1 MKKSIHNMKKSVLN
15 IALFTTVVLQ
25 VSCGSDAET
34 PVQLSSE
41 KEPLAPVSYTLTKKQ
56 FESSQMTTGELEM
69 KTFHDIIKAKGMI
82 DVPPTNKAAI
92 SSYYSGTVKD
102 VQVLSGEK
110 VKNGQVLFTLENP
123 DFVKMQQDYLE
134 AKGQLT
140 YLKSD
145 YDRQK
150 SLMADK
156 VASEK
161 HFLKAESDY
170 IVTKVKMESLGKQL
184 SLMGIHPEK
193 LRLDNIQ
200 TVIPITATI
209 NGFVTEVNISKGSF
223 LNPSQAA
230 ITLVNTDHLHL
241 ELNVFEQD
249 ISKVKIGQAIQFII
263 QGDNSKKHEA
273 VVHLINKTVHP
284 TNRTVGIHGHLANE
298 TTSTT
303 FNPGM
308 YVEAEIHTTSICKSA
323 LPENTLVESEGKY
336 FALVLTDTVNNTYNF
351 VKKEIQTGATHEG
364 YTEILDANDFT
375 ANTQFLTNGGFNLI
389 TE

>member
-15 IALFTTVVLQ
+15 IALFTTVLLQ
-25 VSCGSDAET
+25 VSCSSDAEK
-34 PVQLSSE
+34 PVQLSGE
-41 KEPLAPVSYTLTKKQ
+41 NEPAALTSYTLTKKQ
-56 FESSQMTTGELEM
+56 FTSSQMTLGKVEM
-69 KTFHDIIKAKGMI
+69 KTFHDIIKVTGMV
-82 DVPPTNKAAI
+82 DVPPTHRAAI

-102 VQVLSGEK
+102 VHVLSGEK
-110 VKNGQVLFTLENP
+110 VKNGQLLFTLENP
-123 DFVKMQQDYLE
+123 DFVKIQQDFLE
-134 AKGQLT
+134 AKGQIS

-145 YDRQK
+145 YARQK

-161 HFLKAESDY
+161 NFLKAEADY
-170 IVTKVKMESLGKQL
+170 TVTKVKMESLRKQL
-184 SLMGIHPEK
+184 SLMNINTKDLTME
-193 LRLDNIQ
+193 NIQ
-200 TVIPITATI
+200 TAIPITASI
-209 NGFVTEVNISKGSF
+209 NGFVTEVNITKGSF

-249 ISKVKIGQAIQFII
+249 ISKVKIGQTIEFII

-273 VVHLINKTVHP
+273 VVHLINKTVDP

-298 TTSTT
+298 TANAT

-308 YVEAEIHTTSICKSA
+308 YVQAKLHATSISKSA

-336 FALVLTDTVNNTYNF
+336 YALVLTDTVNNQYTF
-351 VKKEIQTGATHEG
+351 TKKEIQTGATHES
-364 YTEILDANDFT
+364 YTEILNANTFN